1 MTHFIS
7 SVIGGILLVLV
18 LLGTLIDLY
27 ERIKTKYVNYMNADE
42 DETKTSTRANK
53 IESIEE
59 RTQSPQFI
67 IDEGEKSAKVP
78 KSKSKGIFFCKGYLK
93 MGGNFLLNFGQ
104 KLIKEPLLVRV
115 LLCFS
120 AYTNT
125 LKIFNVEKSNG
136 EHFDCLHALR
146 TTSCMWYTIVI
157 LRGEN

>member
-27 ERIKTKYVNYMNADE
+27 ERIKTKYVNYMNTE
-42 DETKTSTRANK
+42 DESKASTRTNK

-78 KSKSKGIFFCKGYLK
+78 KPKSKGIF
-93 MGGNFLLNFGQ
+93 
-104 KLIKEPLLVRV
+104 LVK
-115 LLCFS
+115 
-120 AYTNT
+120 AT
-125 LKIFNVEKSNG
+125 
-136 EHFDCLHALR
+136 
-146 TTSCMWYTIVI
+146 
-157 LRGEN
+157 